1 MAVRADRGVVN
12 PYRLARPAPRPV
24 RASASGRPRRLL
36 PAQPPVQRLAL
47 LLQRAASATE
57 PSGALLGRELELA
70 LLLQQQLELGHPRL
84 VRKEARE

>member
-1 MAVRADRGVVN
+1 MRAVVN
-12 PYRLARPAPRPV
+12 PYRFFLARPASRPV
-24 RASASGRPRRLL
+24 RASGRPRCLL

-57 PSGALLGRELELA
+57 PSGALLRRELELA

-84 VRKEARE
+84 VRKEVRE

>member
-24 RASASGRPRRLL
+24 RASGRPRRLL

-57 PSGALLGRELELA
+57 PSGALLRRELELA

-84 VRKEARE
+84 VRKEVRE